1 MRSQILAV
9 LGLVAIIVAGLYYS
23 LGTVDPDTGT
33 RNRPLSNIF
42 VGNAHAGDAVEDEP
56 SSFDIRDV
64 IPAGPSGH
72 DPSQDELFPLQP
84 YALIPDLDGQVAYG
98 SVENAEVL
106 EQPIAYSH
114 KLHAGELQIACE
126 YCHSGARRSI
136 HAGVPETGTCMNCHK
151 VIPSKD
157 RPELEKLKE
166 FYDSGKPI
174 PWQKV
179 HDLPDFVYFSHK
191 RHVRGGVECQECHG
205 EVQDEMT
212 VAYRVNTL
220 EMGWCLD
227 CHRDH
232 PKVDE
237 NYGASA
243 ELRRAELKDCLTCH
257 K

>member
-1 MRSQILAV
+1 MRSQILAALLFAALIGAGLT
-9 LGLVAIIVAGLYYS
+9 LGLVGADSHATE
-23 LGTVDPDTGT
+23 GTEEET
-33 RNRPLSNIF
+33 
-42 VGNAHAGDAVEDEP
+42 
-56 SSFDIRDV
+56 SSFEISDWV
-64 IPAGPSGH
+64 LVGLSGH
-72 DPSQDELFPLQP
+72 DPTKDELFPLKP
-84 YALIPDLDGQVAYG
+84 YGLIPKLEGQVAYG
-98 SVENAEVL
+98 AVERAGVL

-114 KLHAGELQIACE
+114 KLHAGKLEIACE
-126 YCHSGARRSI
+126 YCHTGARRSI

-151 VIPSKD
+151 VIPSDD

-166 FYDSGKPI
+166 YYASGEPI

-179 HDLPDFVYFSHK
+179 YDLPDFVHFSHK
-191 RHVRGGVECQECHG
+191 RHVRGGVSCQECHG

-220 EMGWCLD
+220 QMGWCLD
-227 CHRDH
+227 CHKDH
-232 PKVDE
+232 PTVDE

>member
-1 MRSQILAV
+1 MRSQARTMLFFTALISAALT
-9 LGLVAIIVAGLYYS
+9 LGWVVS
-23 LGTVDPDTGT
+23 D
-33 RNRPLSNIF
+33 S
-42 VGNAHAGDAVEDEP
+42 HAEDQPAEES
-56 SSFDIRDV
+56 SSFNLSEF
-64 IPAGPSGH
+64 IPAGPSGA
-72 DPSQDELFPLQP
+72 DPSKDELFPLQP
-84 YALIPDLDGQVAYG
+84 YDVIPKLEGQVAYG
-98 SVENAEVL
+98 SVENAPLL

-114 KLHAGELQIACE
+114 KLHAGELQINCE

-136 HAGVPETGTCMNCHK
+136 HAGVPETNTCMNCHK
-151 VIPSKD
+151 NISTKD
-157 RPELEKLKE
+157 RPELEKLVKYYE
-166 FYDSGKPI
+166 SGKPI

-191 RHVRGGVECQECHG
+191 RHVRGGVRCQECHG
-205 EVQDEMT
+205 EVQDTMT
-212 VAYRVNTL
+212 VAQRVNTL

-232 PKVDE
+232 PTVDE